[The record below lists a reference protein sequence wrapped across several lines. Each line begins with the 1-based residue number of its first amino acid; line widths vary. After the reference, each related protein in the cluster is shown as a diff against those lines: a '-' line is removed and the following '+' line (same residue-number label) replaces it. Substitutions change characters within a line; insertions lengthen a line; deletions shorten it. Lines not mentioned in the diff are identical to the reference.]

1 MARQSSPGKALAR
14 ERQQWVRERAQKE
27 LERLRVAIAKTRER
41 RKRALLRVR
50 QTCALARERVRNDVR
65 AFRSAEFK
73 RIAEEVRRMRN
84 VARAQCQARKHRIKA
99 AGSRAVERRRGELA
113 AEARQQ
119 RRIESAD
126 RRARRQRVTY
136 RERRQEDDDAVRSN
150 LPREL
155 VGVFN
160 RVSRHIK
167 GTRYRTRTE
176 AFLEWAQEHPEDV
189 IAYQGDDTDREV
201 ARLIAE
207 RERVERQLAKTKPR
221 ARRRRAVGDD
231 DVPF

>member
-1 MARQSSPGKALAR
+1 MAKRAQSPGREMAR
-14 ERQQWVRERAQKE
+14 ERQKWVRERALKE
-27 LERLRVAIAKTRER
+27 LERLRAAIARTRER
-41 RKRALLRVR
+41 RKRALLRAR
-50 QTCALARERVRNDVR
+50 QTCAAARERVKGDVR

-84 VARAQCQARKHRIKA
+84 AARAQCQARKHRIKG
-99 AGSRAVERRRGELA
+99 AGALAVERRRGELA
-113 AEARQQ
+113 AERLQQ
-119 RRIESAD
+119 RRIASAD
-126 RRARRQRVTY
+126 RRASRQRATY
-136 RERRQEDDDAVRSN
+136 LERRQEDDDAVRSN

-160 RVSRHIK
+160 RVARAIKGSRH
-167 GTRYRTRTE
+167 RSRTE

-207 RERVERQLAKTKPR
+207 RERVERQLAKTKPK
-221 ARRRRAVGDD
+221 RRRAVGDD
-231 DVPF
+231 VPF

>member
-1 MARQSSPGKALAR
+1 MAKRALTPGKALAR

-27 LERLRVAIAKTRER
+27 LDRLRAAILKTRER
-41 RKRALLRVR
+41 RKRALLRAR
-50 QTCALARERVRNDVR
+50 QTCALARERIRVDVK

-73 RIAEEVRRMRN
+73 RIAEEVRQMRN
-84 VARAQCQARKHRIKA
+84 AARAQCQARKHRVKV
-99 AGSRAVERRRGELA
+99 AGANAIERKRHERN

-119 RRIESAD
+119 RHMESAD
-126 RRARRQRVTY
+126 RRARRQRTTY
-136 RERRQEDDDAVRSN
+136 LERRQEDDGAVRSN

-160 RVSRHIK
+160 RVARHIK
-167 GTRYRTRTE
+167 GSRYRTRTE

-207 RERVERQLAKTKPR
+207 RERVERQLAKTKPKPG
-221 ARRRRAVGDD
+221 RRRAAGE
-231 DVPF
+231 VPF